1 MLLERHQLGTHT
13 VANKRRCSFTPSF
26 NNAYFLPQSYPG
38 SPQMRKISTRKT
50 YKKFL
55 FTFQGPRIVKY
66 IPIIV
71 QQDATV
77 YSLFISA
84 NSSTC
89 FGWYLH
95 PSSRAHVTVSTV
107 SDSIMPD
114 TVDTVT
120 WAPDDGWR
128 YHPKH
133 VEQFADI
140 NKLYI
145 VASCWIIIDSYY
157 LVRHTEIQ
165 CKPQANKSFH
175 RGMKRALH
183 LGKKGKTAGS
193 FRVTVNDTYSLRSE
207 HERDRNLS
215 ESSLN
220 VHDRL
225 QFRFY

>member
-1 MLLERHQLGTHT
+1 LFLADRQTDTTKLTTAFSILRTRLQMLLERHQLGTHT

-107 SDSIMPD
+107 TDSIMPD

-120 WAPDDGWR
+120 
-128 YHPKH
+128 
-133 VEQFADI
+133 
-140 NKLYI
+140 
-145 VASCWIIIDSYY
+145 
-157 LVRHTEIQ
+157 
-165 CKPQANKSFH
+165 
-175 RGMKRALH
+175 
-183 LGKKGKTAGS
+183 
-193 FRVTVNDTYSLRSE
+193 
-207 HERDRNLS
+207 
-215 ESSLN
+215 
-220 VHDRL
+220 
-225 QFRFY
+225 